1 MKKQKMNDDSLSLVL
16 CWIKMQTNSLKTF
29 VADLLDL
36 FFFNDEAWFH
46 FSEYVNLQNTLTW
59 NAENP

>member
-29 VADLLDL
+29 VADRVATIQNLLSSD
-36 FFFNDEAWFH
+36 N
-46 FSEYVNLQNTLTW
+46 
-59 NAENP
+59 